1 MSLIA
6 CDISEFQPVV
16 NDTYPHR
23 WLTFRV
29 SNEFGR
35 LDNNAAA
42 NLAWCQSA
50 LQRGKLDGFAGY
62 VNPVHVPMSEH
73 LANLDQIRFPKTAT
87 VMIDAEPWPQ
97 QDGTRLIV
105 GDHSA
110 AFNAAADSLAA
121 RQDDRSRVWGYSY
134 LSAFAE
140 IWPTR
145 PSWLGLVVASYGG
158 QQPVSPG
165 PGPLVGW
172 QYTDGQYSEPG
183 LPSSSQ
189 PFGACDHNLILAEV
203 DMPLT
208 DADVA
213 KVADAVW
220 AKLRPVFTDDKGA
233 QYRVET
239 LVGEALGKVL
249 NPSALA
255 AAIAKQLPDIQP
267 AQVQSAVEAGVRQV
281 LGSLDN
287 TPQ

>member
-1 MSLIA
+1 MSLVA

-16 NDTYPHR
+16 NDSYPHR

-29 SNEFGR
+29 CDGDYTDHNVR
-35 LDNNAAA
+35 A
-42 NLAWCQSA
+42 NLAWCKA
-50 LQRGKLDGFAGY
+50 AKAAGKLDGFAVY
-62 VNPVHVPMSEH
+62 VVYRPGMNGT
-73 LANLDQIRFPKTAT
+73 LLNQLDNAAIPTDCVVMVDVESWGGQI
-87 VMIDAEPWPQ
+87 M
-97 QDGTRLIV
+97 
-105 GDHSA
+105 GDHSTEI
-110 AFNAAADSLAA
+110 NALCTALAK
-121 RQDDRSRVWGYSY
+121 RQGSSSRVWGYANLNDY
-134 LSAFAE
+134 RTVW
-140 IWPTR
+140 ITR

-172 QYTDGQYSEPG
+172 QYTDGQYAEPG
-183 LPSSSQ
+183 LPSSSA

-220 AKLRPVFTDDKGA
+220 AKLRPVFTDDKGS

-239 LVGEALGKVL
+239 LVGEALAKVL

-267 AQVQSAVEAGVRQV
+267 AQITSAVEAGVRQV